1 MRLTWLL
8 PKSVL
13 FIITSST
20 VFFFLSF
27 YFIFKQKVKN
37 RIFPLLFFFIIISYK
52 LTLSKLK
59 VFFFA
64 RSSDCFTWKL
74 KNMVMS
80 DVSTVDN

>member
-1 MRLTWLL
+1 MAIAKIS
-8 PKSVL
+8 PFYYH
-13 FIITSST
+13 FIYCF
-20 VFFFLSF
+20 FFFLSF

>member
-1 MRLTWLL
+1 MAIAKIS
-8 PKSVL
+8 PFYYH
-13 FIITSST
+13 FIYC
-20 VFFFLSF
+20 FFFLSF

>member
-20 VFFFLSF
+20 VFFFYHFISF
-27 YFIFKQKVKN
+27 SSKKSKIGYSHYY
-37 RIFPLLFFFIIISYK
+37 FFFIIISYK